1 MHRYTGIAFPARR
14 SLDETIIGGEK
25 HVHSGGF
32 NSGHM
37 ERIVGA
43 VSCKSELA
51 GSLRILRINLHI
63 GGGEGDQGLPFEAAL
78 AGRVA
83 AYFIL

>member
-1 MHRYTGIAFPARR
+1 
-14 SLDETIIGGEK
+14 
-25 HVHSGGF
+25 
-32 NSGHM
+32 M

-78 AGRVA
+78 AGPVA
-83 AYFIL
+83 AYSSCNASLEISSTIPRRTRERTRSIASAVTGRP

>member
-1 MHRYTGIAFPARR
+1 
-14 SLDETIIGGEK
+14 
-25 HVHSGGF
+25 
-32 NSGHM
+32 M

-43 VSCKSELA
+43 VSCKSEFA

-63 GGGEGDQGLPFEAAL
+63 GGGEGVQGLPFEAEL
-78 AGRVA
+78 TGRVA